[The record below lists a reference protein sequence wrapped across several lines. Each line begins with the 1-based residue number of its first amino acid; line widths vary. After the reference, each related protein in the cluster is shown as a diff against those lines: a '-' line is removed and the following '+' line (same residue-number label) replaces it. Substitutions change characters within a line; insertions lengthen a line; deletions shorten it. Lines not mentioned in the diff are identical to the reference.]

1 MSEPTTP
8 RRYRAAFFELFGTLA
23 TGSTDDEAHMRLMES
38 LVEHYR
44 IQAEPSVLL
53 KTFDGRLRE
62 SRGRAQT
69 SWVHHRELA
78 LDAFSALAADMDLR
92 TGPGDREW
100 FGEEYLRAHQSFV
113 RLIPGGREML
123 GELSRS
129 GLHVGIIEDC
139 DTRYLDR
146 ILCWLDII
154 PFIDSRTTTEDAV
167 TGAADPNI
175 FRAAL
180 KKAGCEPRQAIFA
193 GGLKDGAIGRA
204 KDVGM
209 TTVLLDS
216 QMTEGELDLVDFV
229 ASSPARLVKIMLE
242 LAYTA

>member
-1 MSEPTTP
+1 MSEPATP
-8 RRYRAAFFELFGTLA
+8 RRYRAVFFELFGTLA
-23 TGSTDDEAHMRLMES
+23 SGSTDDESHMRLMES
-38 LVEHYR
+38 LVERYSLE
-44 IQAEPSVLL
+44 AEPSVLL
-53 KTFDGRLRE
+53 KGFDGHLRG
-62 SRGRAQT
+62 SRDGART
-69 SWVHHRELA
+69 GWIHHRELA
-78 LDAFSALAADMDLR
+78 LSAFSAMAAEMGLR
-92 TGPGDREW
+92 TGAGDRDW

-113 RLIPGGREML
+113 RLLPGAREML

-146 ILCWLDII
+146 ILCWLDMI
-154 PFIDSRTTTEDAV
+154 PFIDSRITPEDVV
-167 TGAADPNI
+167 TGAVDPNI
-175 FRAAL
+175 YRVAL
-180 KKAGCEPRQAIFA
+180 KKAGCEPRQAVFA

-204 KDVGM
+204 KDIGM

-216 QMTEGELDLVDFV
+216 QMTEGELEMVDFV